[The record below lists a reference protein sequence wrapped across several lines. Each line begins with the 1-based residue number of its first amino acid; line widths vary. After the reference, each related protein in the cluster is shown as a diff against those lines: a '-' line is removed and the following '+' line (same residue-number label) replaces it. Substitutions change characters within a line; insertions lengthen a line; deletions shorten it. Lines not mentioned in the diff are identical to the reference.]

1 LSKQPLFCQ
10 ADRMNLPN
18 AELLTGSCQST
29 DGQFEETIFARQSGK
44 DMDTEWQIFDRHQ
57 SSGSASP
64 RYVSYQE
71 SEKQVKTYGAS
82 TPHDSLTYALLKF
95 GIPCMD
101 ARHTLGTLQ
110 GVSLQ
115 SFGEVWGSKCDDEN
129 QRSATHFSANQPSD
143 WSLFSHS
150 WGWESEGEINQ
161 CVAQREAL
169 GTSPFTNW
177 VGEILDAP
185 KASTPMQGCEDLFMA
200 SSCIGSQNA
209 NPKVAQIP
217 LVTAETSPGTH
228 LTSPQAPRARQSEHC
243 EAARLRRSIDAMAGK
258 TTLVVRNIPARYSQ
272 RDILKHWWVPDGT
285 FNLLFLPHSFK
296 LGHTVGYAIINFVS
310 SADAQ
315 AFHNQWHGRQFTSGN
330 KVKPL
335 DIHAS
340 RLQGLYDNLK
350 YLSTSEVMRIKNSK
364 FHPGVFN
371 GASRINLMDALLD
384 LGLLGQEQQTA

>member
-1 LSKQPLFCQ
+1 VFC
-10 ADRMNLPN
+10 
-18 AELLTGSCQST
+18 
-29 DGQFEETIFARQSGK
+29 RQ
-44 DMDTEWQIFDRHQ
+44 D
-57 SSGSASP
+57 
-64 RYVSYQE
+64 
-71 SEKQVKTYGAS
+71 
-82 TPHDSLTYALLKF
+82 
-95 GIPCMD
+95 
-101 ARHTLGTLQ
+101 
-110 GVSLQ
+110 
-115 SFGEVWGSKCDDEN
+115 
-129 QRSATHFSANQPSD
+129 
-143 WSLFSHS
+143 
-150 WGWESEGEINQ
+150 
-161 CVAQREAL
+161 
-169 GTSPFTNW
+169 
-177 VGEILDAP
+177 
-185 KASTPMQGCEDLFMA
+185 
-200 SSCIGSQNA
+200 
-209 NPKVAQIP
+209 
-217 LVTAETSPGTH
+217 
-228 LTSPQAPRARQSEHC
+228 PQAPADPYGAPPLLSTSPLGPVERQASLQTPPAQQC
-243 EAARLRRSIDAMAGK
+243 DYEAAPVQRSNKALVGK